1 MSEIIERLAREVE
14 GSNDSQE
21 VIAFTLST
29 CQWCKKAKRY
39 LNDNNVKY
47 RYIDVDKI
55 EPMEKARILDYLR
68 ENYPDKRIS
77 YPFIICDGEA
87 IVGYNPNKYEEVM
100 KH

>member
-1 MSEIIERLAREVE
+1 MSEVIERLAREVE

-39 LNDNNVKY
+39 LNDNKVKY

-55 EPMEKARILDYLR
+55 DPMDKAKILDYLR
-68 ENYPDKRIS
+68 ENYPDSRIS
-77 YPFIICDGEA
+77 YPFIICEGEA

-100 KH
+100 KQ